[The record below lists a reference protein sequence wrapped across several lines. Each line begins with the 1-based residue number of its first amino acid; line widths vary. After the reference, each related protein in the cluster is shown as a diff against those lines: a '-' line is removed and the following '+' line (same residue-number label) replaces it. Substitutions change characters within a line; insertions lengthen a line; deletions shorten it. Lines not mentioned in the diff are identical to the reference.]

1 MNDGAA
7 TDMQSLYPEGY
18 IFMHALYGLA
28 WCDFAREL
36 TPTSLLHREALEEIN
51 KSCKAIR
58 APEARSI
65 FDEHLTLPNGAFY
78 TGWSN
83 YLLGKKLSLEKPV
96 QRNLEEV
103 KYFQQQCELIASALN
118 QYTSPYLESY
128 YQSAWPADVVVCA
141 ASLRL
146 HDKIFAPK
154 YTATLYTW
162 LGKVKNTLDPKGL
175 IPHSVHPVTGQPHE
189 GARGCSQSLMLI
201 FMYEIDPAFGK
212 QQFDIYKNNFPD
224 QKLGLQGIRE
234 YPNDMAGSGDVD
246 SGPVVFQIGAAASIV
261 GMRTF
266 ATYHEPSNAYAIQCG
281 IEAFGFTTQNETGK
295 KYIFG
300 MLPMADAFITWAY
313 TTIPV
318 DAHVT
323 SAFSRSLFHIYS
335 GLAIT
340 VIIVLLVVQWRNSLW
355 KKQHKTY

>member
-1 MNDGAA
+1 V
-7 TDMQSLYPEGY
+7 
-18 IFMHALYGLA
+18 
-28 WCDFAREL
+28 L
-36 TPTSLLHREALEEIN
+36 TPTSLLHKEALEEIN

-65 FDEHLTLPNGAFY
+65 FDEHLTLPYGAFY

-96 QRNLEEV
+96 QRNSEEV

-118 QYTSPYLESY
+118 QYTLLIWSRTTNRPGLLMLWCVPLL
-128 YQSAWPADVVVCA
+128 SAYMIKSSHLSIPP
-141 ASLRL
+141 R
-146 HDKIFAPK
+146 
-154 YTATLYTW
+154 YYTW

-201 FMYEIDPAFGK
+201 FMYEIYPAFGK

-234 YPNDMAGSGDVD
+234 YPNGMAGSGDVD

-340 VIIVLLVVQWRNSLW
+340 VIIVLLVVQWRNTL
-355 KKQHKTY
+355 